1 MSQPQVPEV
10 LKKRLVFG
18 DEDQIK
24 ALQDYGRKVQEYFGG
39 EGEKRWAVH
48 IEVEGTITVHV
59 TAKNREEAEKKA
71 RDEADFDI
79 GDFDLCYSA
88 VEVRTKAQ

>member
-1 MSQPQVPEV
+1 MPQPQIPEV

-18 DEDQIK
+18 DAQQIN
-24 ALQDYGRKVQEYFGG
+24 ALRDYERKIEEYLGG

-59 TAKNREEAEKKA
+59 TAKNREEAEEKA
-71 RDEADFDI
+71 RDEADFDM
-79 GDFDLCYSA
+79 GDFDVCYNA
-88 VEVRTKAQ
+88 VEVRAKAQ